1 MSQMWSI
8 YVPTG
13 THFEKMD
20 QSVCVCERELE
31 AEGLG
36 LYLFICLSV
45 CVSSGELLN
54 EETSERTTGL

>member
-20 QSVCVCERELE
+20 QSVCVRELE

-36 LYLFICLSV
+36 ALFVHLSQRV
-45 CVSSGELLN
+45 WVLESYSMRKHLREPQDSN
-54 EETSERTTGL
+54 